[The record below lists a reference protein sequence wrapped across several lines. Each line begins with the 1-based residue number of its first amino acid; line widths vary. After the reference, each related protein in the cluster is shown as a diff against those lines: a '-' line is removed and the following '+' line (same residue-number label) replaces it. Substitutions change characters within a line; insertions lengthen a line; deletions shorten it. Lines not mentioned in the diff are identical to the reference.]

1 MITFRDLTLRLRALL
16 SPRQV
21 EHDLHD
27 ELSFH
32 IERETRKLIEQ
43 GMPPHQARATA
54 QARFGSPTV
63 VADECR
69 DERGIAFVDNT
80 VRDVRFALRSFRRA
94 PLTAFTIVATVAVG
108 LGVVAVL
115 FTILNTFL
123 FRADAV
129 PDIGEIYAVER
140 SPLANGDSSLFTR
153 PAFEALRTETSVFT
167 GVYAAVSGIGLRVD
181 GRMMGATL
189 VTGSF
194 FDVVRVTPMMG
205 RALGRADDA
214 PGDNRAIVLSDKGWN
229 RHFNRDPNVL
239 GQTVLAGGIA
249 ACLFAAWIAAARAAR
264 LDPMQTLRQE

>member
-94 PLTAFTIVATVAVG
+94 PLTAFTIVTTVAVG

-115 FTILNTFL
+115 FTILNRFL
-123 FRADAV
+123 FRADSV
-129 PDIGEIYAVER
+129 PDISEMYGVER
-140 SPLANGDSSLFTR
+140 PRLANGDQSPFTR
-153 PAFEALRTETSVFT
+153 PAFDALRRETSVFT
-167 GVYAAVSGIGLRVD
+167 DVYANV
-181 GRMMGATL
+181 
-189 VTGSF
+189 
-194 FDVVRVTPMMG
+194 
-205 RALGRADDA
+205 
-214 PGDNRAIVLSDKGWN
+214 GDIDL
-229 RHFNRDPNVL
+229 
-239 GQTVLAGGIA
+239 
-249 ACLFAAWIAAARAAR
+249 
-264 LDPMQTLRQE
+264 